1 MVVEGTRNREMAVVL
16 EQKKKNSKAGGKGRE
31 AAGRLRSLPM
41 VRNIGIIAHIDAGK
55 TTTTERVLY
64 YAGIVHKIG
73 EVHDG
78 TTVMDWMAQE
88 KERGITITSAA
99 TTCFWRDHQINIIDT
114 PGHVDFTV
122 EVERSLRALDG
133 AVGVFCGVGGVQPQ
147 SETVWRQAEKYGV
160 PRVAYVNKMD
170 RMGADFNMAL
180 QEMRG
185 KLGSNAVAVQL
196 PWGAEENFRGIIDVI
211 RLEAVSFDERSL
223 GVEMKVEAIPSDL
236 APAAEQARAELVE
249 KVAEK
254 DEAVLEAYLANPDVD
269 SKLLVEG
276 IRRATVANELVPVLC
291 GSSLRNK
298 GVQQLLDAVV
308 DYLPS
313 PVDVAEVQGINPKN
327 GETVTRPADDSG
339 PASAIVFKLAS
350 DPYVGRLAFV
360 MVYSGHVK
368 KGQNIYNPR
377 VRKRERIS
385 RLLRLHADSRAEADA
400 LYSGDIGA
408 VVGLKMAA
416 TGDTLCV
423 ENAPVL
429 LEGIDFPEPVM
440 FMAIEPKTRADRDKL
455 DESLAALSAEDPTC
469 VVRTD
474 PETGQLVIS
483 GMGELHL
490 EILKER
496 MLREYNV
503 AANTG
508 RPMVAYHETVTGTG
522 RGERRFDKEIGGHRQ
537 VARVVLEIA
546 AGARG
551 SGNTIEF
558 DVSSS
563 KIPSDFRA
571 SVEEGIND
579 GIMTGVIGRYAVTD
593 TVVRVVGGGHD
604 QELSTDVAFRTAAVM
619 AFRDAVMEAGPELL
633 EPIMSVE
640 IVTPGDCMGDVL
652 GDLNG
657 RRGKVVEMITR
668 GSTQIVHALVPLS
681 ELFGYATV
689 VRSLSKGRASYNMEP
704 EQFEIVPKALKEEL
718 LNR

>member
-1 MVVEGTRNREMAVVL
+1 MAVVL
-16 EQKKKNSKAGGKGRE
+16 EQKKKHSKAGGKARE
-31 AAGRLRSLPM
+31 AAARPRGLPM

-78 TTVMDWMAQE
+78 TAVMDWMAQE

-99 TTCFWRDHQINIIDT
+99 TTCFWRDHQVNIIDT
-114 PGHVDFTV
+114 PGHVDFTA

-133 AVGVFCGVGGVQPQ
+133 AIGVFCGVGGVQPQ
-147 SETVWRQAEKYGV
+147 SETVWRQAEKYRV
-160 PRVAYVNKMD
+160 PRIAYVNKMD
-170 RMGADFNMAL
+170 RMGADFDRVL
-180 QEMRG
+180 GEMRE

-196 PWGAEENFRGIIDVI
+196 PWGAEDDFRGVIDVVN
-211 RLEAVSFDERSL
+211 LQAASFDERSL
-223 GVEMKVEAIPSDL
+223 GVKMDVGEIPVDL
-236 APAAEQARAELVE
+236 APAAEKARAELVE

-254 DEAVLEAYLANPDVD
+254 DEAVLDACLAGPDVD
-269 SKLLVEG
+269 AKLLIEG

-313 PVDVAEVQGINPKN
+313 PLDVAEIDGTNPKS
-327 GETVTRPADDSG
+327 GETVTREPDDSG
-339 PASAIVFKLAS
+339 PASAIVFKLAN

-360 MVYSGHVK
+360 RVYSGQLK

-377 VRKRERIS
+377 MKKRERIS
-385 RLLRLHADSRAEADA
+385 RLLRLHADSRTETDA
-400 LYSGDIGA
+400 LYSGEIGA
-408 VVGLKMAA
+408 VVGLKLAA

-455 DESLAALSAEDPTC
+455 DESLAALSTEDPTC
-469 VVRTD
+469 IVRTD
-474 PETGQLVIS
+474 AETGQTVLS

-490 EILKER
+490 EILKDR
-496 MLREYNV
+496 MLREFNV

-508 RPMVAYHETVTGTG
+508 KPMVAYHETVTATA
-522 RGERRFDKEIGGHRQ
+522 RGEHRFDKEIGGKRQ
-537 VARVVLEIA
+537 AAQVTVEVSPLERG
-546 AGARG
+546 AGNR
-551 SGNTIEF
+551 IEF
-558 DVSSS
+558 DVPASAV
-563 KIPSDFRA
+563 PTEFRDD
-571 SVEEGIND
+571 VEGGIND
-579 GIMTGVIGRYAVTD
+579 GIMTGVLARYAITD
-593 TVVRVVGGGHD
+593 THVRVVGGVSD

-619 AFRDAVMEAGPELL
+619 AFREAVMAAGLELL

-657 RRGKVVEMITR
+657 RRGKVSEMITR
-668 GSTQIVHALVPLS
+668 GSTQIVHARVPLS
-681 ELFGYATV
+681 ELFGYSTV
-689 VRSLSKGRASYNMEP
+689 IRSLSRGRASYNMEP
-704 EQFEIVPKALKEEL
+704 EQFRIVPTALKEEL
-718 LNR
+718 VNR